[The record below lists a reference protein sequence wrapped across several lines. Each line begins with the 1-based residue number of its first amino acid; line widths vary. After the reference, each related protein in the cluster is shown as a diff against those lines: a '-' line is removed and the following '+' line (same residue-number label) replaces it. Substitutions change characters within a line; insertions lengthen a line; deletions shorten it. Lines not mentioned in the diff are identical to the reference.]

1 MRSLPVLS
9 IILTFVVLTA
19 GLSACHKDNN
29 ATLTGRWRLTAYH
42 NLTAGTSES
51 EPANIPRSII
61 IDFSDDGYKGKM
73 NGHTV
78 TNSVSGEYELLKNN
92 TIKTLSFGG
101 TEVGEPAW
109 GNKFWGAI
117 HSASSY
123 ERQGNKLFIFF
134 NSGTEKMEFEKE

>member
-1 MRSLPVLS
+1 MKLLPVLS
-9 IILTFVVLTA
+9 IILTFVLTVS
-19 GLSACHKDNN
+19 LSACHKHNN
-29 ATLTGRWRLTAYH
+29 ATLTGRWRLTKYY
-42 NLTAGTSES
+42 NLTAGTSEP

-61 IDFSDDGYKGKM
+61 IDFSDDGSKGKM

-78 TNSVSGEYELLKNN
+78 TNTVLGDYELLKGNK
-92 TIKTLSFGG
+92 IKILSFGG

-134 NSGTEKMEFEKE
+134 NSGSEKMEFEKE